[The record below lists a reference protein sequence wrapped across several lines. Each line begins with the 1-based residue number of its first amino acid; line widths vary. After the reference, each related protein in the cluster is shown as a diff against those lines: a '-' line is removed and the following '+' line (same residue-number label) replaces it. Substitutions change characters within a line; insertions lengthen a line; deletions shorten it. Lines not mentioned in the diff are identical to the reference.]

1 MSDTSGVSAA
11 EAAYRQVKDRVLT
24 GELQGGRM
32 VSEGEVSTTLG
43 VSRTPVREA
52 FLRLEV
58 EGWLRLF
65 PEAGRPRRPVA
76 PHEIDEVLDARALLE
91 THAVADVVTHPDDLA
106 ALVSDLDAIIARQ
119 DAAHEAGDLPGFAR
133 ADADF
138 HQRVADAG
146 RNSLLAGFYAT
157 LRERQQRMTADS
169 VRGRSAAATTV
180 LAEHRALRDLLAAT
194 DVAGFA
200 RRRSPTTSTTPTAA
214 EGPDD
219 RDQGPPDDGPPA
231 AAPARPPGCPSG
243 SRCSPSPGAATSS
256 PR

>member
-24 GELQGGRM
+24 GELPGGRM
-32 VSEGEVSTTLG
+32 VSEGEVSAALG
-43 VSRTPVREA
+43 ISRTPVREA

-65 PEAGRPRRPVA
+65 PKRGALVVPVA

-91 THAVADVVTHPDDLA
+91 AHAVADVVTHPHDLA
-106 ALVSDLDAIIARQ
+106 ELVADLDATIARQ

-169 VRGRSAAATTV
+169 VRGRSTAATTV
-180 LAEHRALRDLLAAT
+180 LAEHRALRDLLAAK
-194 DVAGFA
+194 DVDGFA
-200 RRRSPTTSTTPTAA
+200 RALTDHLDNTHRHGGTR
-214 EGPDD
+214 
-219 RDQGPPDDGPPA
+219 
-231 AAPARPPGCPSG
+231 
-243 SRCSPSPGAATSS
+243 
-256 PR
+256 